1 MHKILNELPIET
13 DLKQYFKYMERTYGE
28 EVAIN
33 TALGNEGICSSL
45 LDYSDRFDK
54 YQDLDVYLAIFRS
67 CVLSK
72 NSNVYVEYARLC
84 ISTGM
89 IDELLIFV
97 DSNKKLKYE
106 LIKKFLEQ
114 ISLTS
119 EQLYN
124 YLKQGKNSRSIVSSL
139 NKLNEYYL
147 NMEIPKTSKHK
158 LKTK

>member
-33 TALGNEGICSSL
+33 TALEN
-45 LDYSDRFDK
+45 
-54 YQDLDVYLAIFRS
+54 LDVYLAIFRS

-114 ISLTS
+114 TSLTS

-147 NMEIPKTSKHK
+147 NMEIPKTPKHK